1 MPLLQKPRCGFFAG
15 HKTRALDYQ
24 MELYRDKVVE
34 CISVKRENDALR
46 ETVVKQRMALDALNE
61 AHRADARRMSDQV
74 AALRHQVDV
83 ITQERNR
90 YRAVLRRNFPSQLE
104 AMET

>member
-61 AHRADARRMSDQV
+61 AHRADARRMTDQV

-83 ITQERNR
+83 LTQERNR
-90 YRAVLRRNFPSQLE
+90 YRTVLRRNFPSQLE
-104 AMET
+104 AIET

>member
-15 HKTRALDYQ
+15 HKARALDYQ

-34 CISVKRENDALR
+34 CISVKRENEALR

-61 AHRADARRMSDQV
+61 AHRADARRMTDQV

-83 ITQERNR
+83 LTQERNR
-90 YRAVLRRNFPSQLE
+90 YRAVLRRNFPAQME
-104 AMET
+104 AIET

>member
-61 AHRADARRMSDQV
+61 AHRADTRRMTDQV

-83 ITQERNR
+83 LTQERNR
-90 YRAVLRRNFPSQLE
+90 YRSALRRTFPSQAEE
-104 AMET
+104 AIL